1 MPIYSIWESHFPP
14 QSVEKGLAVT
24 KAIWTDMAAYV
35 GYLDHIVLVD
45 EDEPGHVLVVSRW
58 ASRKH
63 ADEVLRRY
71 RAHPSA
77 QAADRLVTEPR
88 RRFVAR
94 RAGDNAA

>member
-1 MPIYSIWESHFPP
+1 MPIYSIWDSHFPP
-14 QSVEKGLAVT
+14 QSVEEGLAVT

-45 EDEPGHVLVVSRW
+45 DDDPGHVLVVSRW

-63 ADEVLRRY
+63 ADEVLRLY
-71 RAHPSA
+71 RPQPNA
-77 QAADRLVTEPR
+77 QAADRLVREPR

-94 RAGDNAA
+94 RAGGDAA